1 MAAEQPDGTPE
12 VHHGHH
18 HPPDHEAGDE
28 RTLGGYMAVHK
39 RPAAFEGVDGH
50 SYSADILTDTTGV
63 VAAPWGAYLFF
74 VRWGLG
80 EPEVQGHL
88 ETEFLVKG
96 MSEAVVR
103 HQLGAMQLGTVKA
116 TLDGLI
122 RAGRP
127 T

>member
-1 MAAEQPDGTPE
+1 LAAEQPDGPAE
-12 VHHGHH
+12 VHQGHH
-18 HPPDHEAGDE
+18 HPPDHAAGDE

-39 RPAAFEGVDGH
+39 RPAAFEGV
-50 SYSADILTDTTGV
+50 LTDTTGDRH
-63 VAAPWGAYLFF
+63 APWGAYLVF

-88 ETEFLVKG
+88 ETGFLITGV
-96 MSEAVVR
+96 SEAVVR

-127 T
+127 V